1 MYRYSHAPLGQD
13 MLTVDDIVAMQ
24 KRSLKPE
31 SAFSLTGGFMPIV
44 LGFGAIVAVGLVY
57 KTVKKRKG
65 KRK

>member
-1 MYRYSHAPLGQD
+1 MFS
-13 MLTVDDIVAMQ
+13 VDDIVAMQ
-24 KRSLKPE
+24 KRSMRPE

-44 LGFGAIVAVGLVY
+44 LAFGGIVAAGLIY